1 MKIKTKLTKL
11 GRNPFN
17 NKGFVNPPI
26 FKGSTIL
33 FKDFKSYIQ
42 DRDKKDDDDTANY
55 GIQFNPTSKNLEN
68 SISNL
73 YNSFDTVLTPSG
85 LSALVVPFLA
95 FLRKGDHVLINDDLY
110 NPTRKFCENIL
121 KKFDIQIDYFH
132 PIKSVNKFE
141 KLIKKNTKLIFIE
154 SPGTATFD
162 IIDIPKIS
170 KIAKKYNIYIAVD
183 NTWGSPLFCNPIK
196 LGANVIIEAATK
208 YINGHSDILLGIISS
223 DKKTSKIIRYYTK
236 IMGLC
241 PGSEETY
248 LALRG
253 LPTLETRLKEIEKN
267 ALNLA
272 NRLNKHPKIK
282 NVYHPALKNNK
293 NNKIWKRDF
302 SGSTGLFSFELKK
315 NYSNNTLNKFYN
327 RLKIF
332 KLGYSWGGFESLI
345 TFPTINSRKFNYNVK
360 GTLIRVYC
368 GHEDNDDQINDLISS
383 IELLK

>member
-26 FKGSTIL
+26 YKGSTIL

-42 DRDKKDDDDTANY
+42 DRDKKDDNETTNY
-55 GIQFNPTSKNLEN
+55 GIQFNPTSINLEN
-68 SISNL
+68 SISKL
-73 YNSFDTVLTPSG
+73 YNSYDTVLTPSG
-85 LSALVVPFLA
+85 LSALLVPFIA
-95 FLRKGDHVLINDDLY
+95 ILRKGDHILINDDLY

-132 PIKSVNKFE
+132 PTKSINNFE

-162 IIDIPKIS
+162 IINIPKIS
-170 KIAKKYNIYIAVD
+170 KIAKKYGIYIAVD

-196 LGANVIIEAATK
+196 LGANIIIEAATK

-223 DKKTSKIIRYYTK
+223 DKKTSKMIRYYTK

-267 ALNLA
+267 SLNLA
-272 NRLNKHPKIK
+272 YQLNKHPKIK
-282 NVYHPALKNNK
+282 NVYHPALKK
-293 NNKIWKRDF
+293 NKIWKRDF

-315 NYSNNTLNKFYN
+315 NYSNNSLNKFYN
-327 RLKIF
+327 KLKIF

-345 TFPTINSRKFNYNVK
+345 TFPSVKGRKYNYNIK

-368 GHEDNDDQINDLISS
+368 GHEDNEDQINDLLSGLEI
-383 IELLK
+383 LK